1 MKKLWIRF
9 LVPCLFLVLSTNSVG
24 QLFERRTIEEISFSS
39 QVLKEKRPI
48 LISKPTLYEGST
60 ERYFVVYVLD
70 GNLNTGFTSGIAEL
84 LYQSGFP
91 RLLVV
96 GIPSTY
102 RDRDLTPTA
111 YGETTSG
118 GGADNF
124 LRFLKEELIPYVDEN
139 YRTHDFKV
147 LIGHSFGGLFA
158 THTLYTDPDIFN
170 AYVAITPTVVYDNFY
185 SGNKLRTF
193 LREKN
198 TLPTSF
204 FFSVGNEPN
213 LEGDAVFHL
222 NELFKKEAPSDLN
235 WKFEYYQKENH
246 STTPLIATL
255 DGLRF
260 TFQDLVLEDE
270 VVKTKGLEY
279 LKTYYANLKN
289 KYDIPIKVPQ
299 RTLMNYGYYLME
311 NSLNDE
317 ALDVFRLY
325 AEMHPTIPVP
335 YDAMADIYIKKN
347 NRKRA
352 IFCLEKLLMMNP
364 GYDYAKKRLDK
375 LNEN

>member
-1 MKKLWIRF
+1 MKKMLIRF
-9 LVPCLFLVLSTNSVG
+9 LVPCLFLVLSTPSVG

-48 LISKPTLYEGST
+48 LISKPTLYEERN

-70 GNLNTGFTSGIAEL
+70 GNMNTGFTSGIAEL

-91 RLLVV
+91 RLLVI

-158 THTLYTDPDIFN
+158 THTLYTEPDLFN

-185 SGNKLRTF
+185 SGNKLRRF
-193 LREKN
+193 FRNKN

-213 LEGDAVFHL
+213 PEGDAVFHL
-222 NELFKKEAPSDLN
+222 NELFKKEAPSDLS
-235 WKFEYYQKENH
+235 WKFEYYRKENH

-260 TFQDLVLEDE
+260 IFQDLVLEDE
-270 VVKTKGLEY
+270 IVKIKGLEY

-289 KYDIPIKVPQ
+289 KYNIPIKVPQ

-311 NSLNDE
+311 NSRNDE
-317 ALDVFRLY
+317 ALDVFGFY
-325 AEMHPTIPVP
+325 AEIHPTIPVP
-335 YDAMADIYIKKN
+335 YDAMADIYIKN
-347 NRKRA
+347 NDKKKA
-352 IFCLEKLLMMNP
+352 IFCLETLLKMNP

-375 LNEN
+375 LNGN